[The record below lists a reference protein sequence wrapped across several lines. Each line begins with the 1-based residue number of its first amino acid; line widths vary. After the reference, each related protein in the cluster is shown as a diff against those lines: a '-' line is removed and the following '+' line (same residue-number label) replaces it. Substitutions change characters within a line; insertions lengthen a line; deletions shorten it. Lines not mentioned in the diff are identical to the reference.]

1 MSQELIQEEKKDNNI
16 GVILVKVYKTNLKY
30 IELKNIINR
39 NTLYKQQ
46 KVLYKRKMTVIYIN
60 LRIQKRI

>member
-16 GVILVKVYKTNLKY
+16 GVILVKVYKTHLKY